1 MASYEL
7 RIKPSAAKELEG
19 IDNKKDRQKVVDL
32 ITTLAKDPRPPGS
45 LKLTGREGY
54 RVRHGSYRI
63 LYEIDDDKRI
73 VMIFKVAHR
82 RDAYR

>member
-1 MASYEL
+1 MESYEL

-45 LKLTGREGY
+45 LKLTGREGH
-54 RVRHGSYRI
+54 RVRQGSYRV
-63 LYEIDDDKRI
+63 LYEIDDEKRI
-73 VMIFKVAHR
+73 LTIFKIAHR
-82 RDAYR
+82 RDVYR